1 MPRARTWVLVTGVLV
16 ACACLGDS
24 ISAMAADVQAEPPKL
39 EEIVVTAQRREQ
51 NLQDVG
57 TSVTAFDAK
66 EMARL
71 GVKDVT
77 DIAGQVPGLQFNQY
91 GATVTIYNLRG
102 VSQND
107 FSDHQEAPVAVY
119 SDDAYIASTGALA
132 GAMFDL
138 QRVEVLRGPQGTLF
152 GRNSTGG
159 LIHYISNRPTDKSE
173 AYLSVTGGNY
183 GTVQTEGAVNEP
195 LSERVAA
202 RFSFSTAYHEGYITN
217 RIGHAINDQ
226 KQYAARLQ
234 FRIKPSD
241 AGEIFVKLHA
251 INNAGETAGNYSFAA
266 SIPDETFRGV
276 FAPPGTPEPFGGYY
290 NPSNDVLNQAEDR
303 RGIFNRTV
311 WGANVHV
318 TWDFDRFTLTSV
330 TDYLRLQ
337 KRYGEDSDVTPNFI
351 FNYDTFQ
358 HYQQFSQELRLNGS
372 TPKLRWIGGFYYINY
387 RADDRGIT
395 DLIQPF
401 GLGDAEFTLRTS
413 SPAIFGQVEYDLNTR
428 WTAIAGA
435 RYTRDDKKFDD
446 LYYCETCPAEFQ
458 NLHYVAPAFP
468 SASKNFD
475 IFTGKLELDYKPS
488 RNLLV
493 YGGINRGAKGGG
505 WSAPTAG
512 PVLDPETLPYDKER
526 LTSYELGWKSTFWN
540 GAARLNGAAFYY
552 DYKNYQGFFLNV
564 ATQVVENRDAEVKGA
579 ELELALA
586 PTRGLNL
593 QLGASYLDTSVFDV
607 PTPLASFVP
616 PDTPGA
622 IITAEMPQAP
632 RFSIN
637 AVARYEWPALGGM
650 LSAAADAK
658 WNDKQYLELVNAPVD
673 LEPAYAVANARVGY
687 ASGDGAWDVSAFV
700 RNLTD
705 KRYRIYNLD
714 LAAFIGVNQSVY
726 GAPRLYGASVTYHW
740 GK

>member
-1 MPRARTWVLVTGVLV
+1 MRRVPSHLSIAGAMVVL
-16 ACACLGDS
+16 ACLAGPRD
-24 ISAMAADVQAEPPKL
+24 ALAAEAAAEGPKL
-39 EEIVVTAQRREQ
+39 EEVVVTAQRREQ
-51 NLQDVG
+51 NLQEVG
-57 TSVTAFDAK
+57 TSITAFDAK
-66 EMARL
+66 QIEEF

-77 DIAGQVPGLQFNQY
+77 EIASQVPGLQYNQY

-132 GAMFDL
+132 GSMFDL

-159 LIHYISNRPTDKSE
+159 LIHYLSNRPTDKPE

-183 GTVQTEGAVNEP
+183 NTLLTEGAINGP

-217 RIGHAINDQ
+217 RIGHSINDQ
-226 KQYAARLQ
+226 NQYAARLQ
-234 FRIKPSD
+234 FRIQPSD
-241 AGEIFVKLHA
+241 AGEIYIKLHA
-251 INNAGETAGNYSFAA
+251 VNNAHETAGNYSFAT
-266 SIPDETFRGV
+266 SIPDETGRGV
-276 FAPPGTPEPFGGYY
+276 FAPPGTGEPINGYY
-290 NPSNDVLNQAEDR
+290 NPSNDVFNQAEDR
-303 RGIFNRTV
+303 RGIFNRTA

-318 TWDFDRFTLTSV
+318 TWNYEHFTLTSV

-337 KRYGEDSDVTPNFI
+337 KRYGEDSDVSPNFV

-358 HYQQFSQELRLNGS
+358 HYQQFSQEFRLNGS
-372 TPKLRWIGGFYYINY
+372 TPSMRWIAGLYYINY
-387 RADDRGIT
+387 RAEDRGIT
-395 DLIQPF
+395 DLIQPY
-401 GLGDAEFTLRTS
+401 GLGDAQFTLRTS
-413 SPAIFGQVEYDLNTR
+413 SPALFGQLEYDLNSR

-458 NLHYVAPAFP
+458 NLHYVAPAYP

-475 IFTGKLELDYKPS
+475 IFTGKLELDYKPTQD
-488 RNLLV
+488 LLL
-493 YGGINRGAKGGG
+493 YGSVNRGAKGGG

-512 PVLDPETLPYDKER
+512 PILDPETLPYDQET
-526 LTSYELGWKSTFWN
+526 LTNYEVGWKSTFWN

-564 ATQVVENRDAEVKGA
+564 ATQVVENIDAEVKGA
-579 ELELALA
+579 ELELAVVPL
-586 PTRGLNL
+586 RGLDL
-593 QLGASYLDTSVFDV
+593 QLGLSYLDTKAFDV

-622 IITAEMPQAP
+622 YITAELPQAP
-632 RFSIN
+632 RFSVN
-637 AVARYEWPALGGM
+637 ALARYQWPALGGT
-650 LSAAADAK
+650 LSIAADAK
-658 WNDKQYLELVNAPVD
+658 WNDKQYLELVNAAVD
-673 LEPAYAVANARVGY
+673 LESAYAVANAILGY
-687 ASGDGAWDVSAFV
+687 RSGNAAWDVSAYV
-700 RNLTD
+700 KNLTD
-705 KRYRIYNLD
+705 ERYRIYNLD
-714 LAAFIGVNQSVY
+714 LAAFIGINQAVY
-726 GAPRLYGASVTYHW
+726 GTPRLYGASVAYHW
-740 GK
+740 GR